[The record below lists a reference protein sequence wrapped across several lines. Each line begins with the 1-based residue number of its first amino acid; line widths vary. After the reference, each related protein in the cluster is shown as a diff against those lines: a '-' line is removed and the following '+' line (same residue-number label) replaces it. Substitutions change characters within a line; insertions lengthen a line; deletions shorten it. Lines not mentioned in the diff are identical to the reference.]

1 MFGLVYTP
9 SSNGRGMAN
18 AITGSFFLTET
29 VLIPTTSA
37 SGTRITGTVDL
48 SAYVNVPTGQAISI
62 SEVDFIW
69 QVGSDYSGPI
79 AQALGAD
86 GALNAQLTDL
96 NPGTGF
102 ILASDQSLVAS
113 QHIDVDQSN
122 NVSTS
127 NQDLFPDRFGSS
139 ATSEQFTVVN
149 DKMYLTVGNDGAAT
163 TENLYC
169 TARIRAQVIKLS
181 QKQWIALAIQ
191 STASDN

>member
-9 SSNGRGMAN
+9 SPVGKSMA

-29 VLIPTTSA
+29 VLIPNASV
-37 SGTRITGTVDL
+37 SGTRVTGTVDL

-79 AQALGAD
+79 GQALGGN

-113 QHIDVDQSN
+113 QHIDVDIIN
-122 NVSTS
+122 NVTTST
-127 NQDLFPDRFGSS
+127 QDLFPDRFGSS

-149 DKMYLTVGNDGAAT
+149 DKMYLQIGNDAAAAAD
-163 TENLYC
+163 NLYC
-169 TARIRAQVIKLS
+169 TVRIRAQVIKLS